1 MVLGDDIMNE
11 EILKKEM
18 EINHLSINYKRVQ
31 RRLDDKK
38 IKNRKRIIADTLF
51 LTTSIVLYTVLR
63 PISFAGGLT
72 ALGVSQL
79 AFNLISYKK
88 FGSRIKEYGKRVR
101 LNEKLVQME
110 KEMPLLNKELNDM
123 KEKSLEY
130 KENVCYKKETQK
142 LSVIN
147 NNNKVKVRKLVKDN
161 NKNS

>member
-1 MVLGDDIMNE
+1 MNE

-38 IKNRKRIIADTLF
+38 IKNRKRIIVDTLF

-123 KEKSLEY
+123 KENSLEY

-147 NNNKVKVRKLVKDN
+147 NNNNKVKVRRLVKDN

>member
-1 MVLGDDIMNE
+1 MNE

-18 EINHLSINYKRVQ
+18 EINYLSINYKRVQ

-38 IKNRKRIIADTLF
+38 IKNRKRIIVDTLF

-147 NNNKVKVRKLVKDN
+147 NNNNKVKVRRLVKDN

>member
-1 MVLGDDIMNE
+1 MNE

-38 IKNRKRIIADTLF
+38 IKNRKRIIVDTLF

-63 PISFAGGLT
+63 PISFAGWLT

-147 NNNKVKVRKLVKDN
+147 NNNKVKVRRLVKDN

>member
-1 MVLGDDIMNE
+1 MNE

-38 IKNRKRIIADTLF
+38 IKNRKRIIVDTFF

-147 NNNKVKVRKLVKDN
+147 NNNNKVKVRRLVKDN
-161 NKNS
+161 NSNL

>member
-1 MVLGDDIMNE
+1 MNE

-38 IKNRKRIIADTLF
+38 IKNRKRIIVDTLF

-147 NNNKVKVRKLVKDN
+147 NNNNKVKVRRLVKDN

>member
-1 MVLGDDIMNE
+1 MNE

-38 IKNRKRIIADTLF
+38 IKNRKRIIVDTLF

-88 FGSRIKEYGKRVR
+88 IGSRIKEYGKRVR

>member
-1 MVLGDDIMNE
+1 MNE

-38 IKNRKRIIADTLF
+38 IKNRKRIIVDTLF

-147 NNNKVKVRKLVKDN
+147 NNNNKVKVRRLVKDN
-161 NKNS
+161 NSNL

>member
-1 MVLGDDIMNE
+1 MNE

-31 RRLDDKK
+31 KRLDDKK
-38 IKNRKRIIADTLF
+38 IKNRKRIIVDTLF

-147 NNNKVKVRKLVKDN
+147 NNNNNKVKVRRLVKDN

>member
-38 IKNRKRIIADTLF
+38 IKNRKRIIVDTLF

-88 FGSRIKEYGKRVR
+88 LFSHYLHYLSNAVSTLLCKPAA
-101 LNEKLVQME
+101 KL
-110 KEMPLLNKELNDM
+110 P
-123 KEKSLEY
+123 
-130 KENVCYKKETQK
+130 ETV
-142 LSVIN
+142 S
-147 NNNKVKVRKLVKDN
+147 
-161 NKNS
+161 

>member
-1 MVLGDDIMNE
+1 MNK
-11 EILKKEM
+11 EILKKEN
-18 EINHLSINYKRVQ
+18 EINNLSINYKRVQ
-31 RRLDDKK
+31 RRLDANK
-38 IKNRKRIIADTLF
+38 IKNRKRIIVDTLF

-147 NNNKVKVRKLVKDN
+147 NNNNNKVKVRRLVKDN
-161 NKNS
+161 NSNL

>member
-1 MVLGDDIMNE
+1 MNE

-38 IKNRKRIIADTLF
+38 IKNRKRIIVDTLF

-123 KEKSLEY
+123 EEKSLEY

-147 NNNKVKVRKLVKDN
+147 NNNNKVKVRRLVKDN
-161 NKNS
+161 NSNL